1 MGIFVNLLF
10 KITTM
15 FNYLEPTYLHAFI
28 QSALAEDIGNGDHT
42 SLSTVPTDAKGAA
55 QLLVK
60 DRGVLAGV
68 ELSLL
73 IFKEV
78 DPALTVKV
86 FLQDGDWIEPGNM
99 ILEVAGSSQS
109 ILKAERLV
117 LNCMQR
123 MSGIATKTRLMVN
136 ILAGTRA
143 KLLDTRKT
151 TPNFRLAEKWA
162 CKIGGAIN
170 HRYGLFDMILI
181 KDNHVDFAGGI
192 KAALEKA
199 FTYNA
204 SLASPLSIEIEVRN
218 EDELDEVLA
227 IGGVQRIMLDNF
239 SPERLRAAIRKIDG
253 RFVTE
258 ASGGINETT
267 LRAYGETGVDYISVG
282 ALTHQMKSLDLS
294 LKAIWI

>member
-1 MGIFVNLLF
+1 MPFQIHA
-10 KITTM
+10 M
-15 FNYLEPTYLHAFI
+15 FNYLEPTYVHAFI
-28 QSALAEDIGNGDHT
+28 QAALAEDIGNGDHT
-42 SLSTVPTDAKGAA
+42 SLSTVPADAMGTA

-68 ELSLL
+68 ELSLA

-78 DPALTVKV
+78 DAKLQVQV
-86 FLQDGDWIEPGNM
+86 FIHDGTWIEPGQV
-99 ILEVAGSSQS
+99 ILEVGGSSQS

-123 MSGIATKTRLMVN
+123 MSGIATYTRSLVN
-136 ILAGTRA
+136 ILEGTRA

-162 CKIGGAIN
+162 CKIGGAVN

-192 KAALEKA
+192 KAALSKCFA
-199 FTYNA
+199 YNA
-204 SLASPLSIEIEVRN
+204 SLPKPLAIEIEVRN
-218 EDELDEVLA
+218 ESELDEVLA

-239 SPERLRAAIRKIDG
+239 SPDRLRSAIRKIDG

-258 ASGGINETT
+258 ASGGINEQT

-282 ALTHQMKSLDLS
+282 ALTHQVKSLDLS
-294 LKAIWI
+294 LKAK

>member
-1 MGIFVNLLF
+1 MPFQNHA
-10 KITTM
+10 M
-15 FNYLEPTYLHAFI
+15 FNYLEPAYIHAFI
-28 QSALAEDIGNGDHT
+28 QSALAEDIGDGDHT
-42 SLSTVPTDAKGAA
+42 SLSTVPADAQGTA

-68 ELSLL
+68 ELSLS

-78 DPALTVKV
+78 DPALLVDV
-86 FLQDGDWIEPGNM
+86 FIPDGTWIEPGQVV
-99 ILEVAGSSQS
+99 LEVSGASQS

-123 MSGIATKTRLMVN
+123 MSGIATYTRSLVH

-162 CKIGGAIN
+162 CKIGGAVN

-192 KAALEKA
+192 QAALAKA
-199 FTYNA
+199 FTYNN
-204 SLASPLSIEIEVRN
+204 SLPAPLSIEIEVRN
-218 EDELDEVLA
+218 ETELDEVLD

-258 ASGGINETT
+258 ASGGINEHS

-282 ALTHQMKSLDLS
+282 ALTHQVKSLDLS
-294 LKAIWI
+294 LKAK

>member
-1 MGIFVNLLF
+1 
-10 KITTM
+10 M
-15 FNYLEPTYLHAFI
+15 FNYLEPAYIHAFI
-28 QSALAEDIGNGDHT
+28 QSALAEDIGDGDHT
-42 SLSTVPTDAKGAA
+42 SLSTVPADAQGTA

-68 ELSLL
+68 ELSLS

-78 DPALTVKV
+78 DPALLVDV
-86 FLQDGDWIEPGNM
+86 FIPDGTWIEPGQVV
-99 ILEVAGSSQS
+99 LEVSGASQS

-123 MSGIATKTRLMVN
+123 MSGIATYTRSLVH

-162 CKIGGAIN
+162 CKIGGAVN

-192 KAALEKA
+192 QAALAKA
-199 FTYNA
+199 FTYNN
-204 SLASPLSIEIEVRN
+204 SLPAPLSIEIEVRN
-218 EDELDEVLA
+218 ETELDEVLA

-258 ASGGINETT
+258 ASGGINEHS

-282 ALTHQMKSLDLS
+282 ALTHQVKSLDLS
-294 LKAIWI
+294 LKAK

>member
-1 MGIFVNLLF
+1 
-10 KITTM
+10 M
-15 FNYLEPTYLHAFI
+15 FNYLEPAYIHAFI
-28 QSALAEDIGNGDHT
+28 QSALAEDIGDGDHT
-42 SLSTVPTDAKGAA
+42 SLSTVPADAQGTA

-68 ELSLL
+68 ELSLS

-78 DPALTVKV
+78 DPALLVDV
-86 FLQDGDWIEPGNM
+86 FIPDGTWIEPGQVV
-99 ILEVAGSSQS
+99 LEVSGASQS

-123 MSGIATKTRLMVN
+123 MSGIATYTRSLVH

-162 CKIGGAIN
+162 CKIGGAVN

-192 KAALEKA
+192 QAALAKA
-199 FTYNA
+199 FTYNN
-204 SLASPLSIEIEVRN
+204 SLPDPLSIEIEVRN
-218 EDELDEVLA
+218 ETELDEVLA

-258 ASGGINETT
+258 ASGGINEHS

-282 ALTHQMKSLDLS
+282 ALTHQVKSLDLS
-294 LKAIWI
+294 LKAK